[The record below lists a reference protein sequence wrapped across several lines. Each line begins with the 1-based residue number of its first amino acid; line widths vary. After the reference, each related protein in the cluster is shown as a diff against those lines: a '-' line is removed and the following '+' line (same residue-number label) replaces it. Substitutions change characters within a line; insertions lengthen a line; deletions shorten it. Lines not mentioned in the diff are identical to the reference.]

1 MTLWCQE
8 GDTVSPLIR
17 LDGSGGRSQLV
28 HSASDVGPGEYTAE
42 QGMELGPTAKLLG
55 NRDHTW
61 KG

>member
-1 MTLWCQE
+1 M
-8 GDTVSPLIR
+8 
-17 LDGSGGRSQLV
+17 V